1 MGSEIEQLKA
11 IVEKLQ
17 AEVTRLSGTRLV
29 SYRLA
34 SLWLANGTLDQE
46 DIRKLQY
53 TYGYYLDKCLYKE
66 VGGLM
71 LLLIWKLMLPGRQP
85 LRRPS

>member
-1 MGSEIEQLKA
+1 MSSEIEQLRA

-17 AEVTRLSGTRLV
+17 AEVTRLSGKYLV
-29 SYRLA
+29 SYRLG
-34 SLWLANGTLDQE
+34 SVPCLANGTADQE

-66 VGGLM
+66 VCRLDM
-71 LLLIWKLMLPGRQP
+71 IFTANR
-85 LRRPS
+85 S

>member
-11 IVEKLQ
+11 IVETLR
-17 AEVTRLSGTRLV
+17 ADVTRLSGNCLV
-29 SYRLA
+29 SCPLA
-34 SLWLANGTLDQE
+34 SCLANGTSDQE

-66 VGGLM
+66 VG
-71 LLLIWKLMLPGRQP
+71 RAT
-85 LRRPS
+85 